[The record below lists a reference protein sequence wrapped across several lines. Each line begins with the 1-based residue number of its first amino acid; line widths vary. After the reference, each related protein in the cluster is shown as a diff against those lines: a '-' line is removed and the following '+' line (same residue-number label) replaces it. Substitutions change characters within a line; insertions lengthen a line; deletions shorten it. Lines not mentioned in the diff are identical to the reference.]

1 MAGSI
6 DRLDAELLALLGEDP
21 RTGVMDLAERLGV
34 TRNTVQAR
42 LTRLTDSGVVTGH
55 LPQVDL
61 AAIGLAVSALLNVE
75 LSQGVLDD
83 VTAELAELPH
93 VLEVHATTGGA
104 DLVVR
109 LAAADNAQLL
119 TLVQS
124 IHAIPGVLRTTT
136 VVLLTTPVPL
146 RVQPLLDHVT
156 GSSGRGRAG
165 R

>member
-1 MAGSI
+1 MASSI
-6 DRLDAELLALLGEDP
+6 DRLDAELLGLLGEDP
-21 RTGVMDLAERLGV
+21 RIGVMELSERLGV

-42 LTRLTDSGVVTGH
+42 LTRLTETGVVAGH

-61 AAIGLAVSALLNVE
+61 AAIGLPVAAQLNVE
-75 LSQGVLDD
+75 LAQGALDD
-83 VTAELAELPH
+83 VVARLVEMPH
-93 VLEVHATTGGA
+93 VLEVHTTTGGA

-119 TLVQS
+119 TLVQE
-124 IHAIPGVLRTTT
+124 IHAIPGVQRTTT
-136 VVLLTTPVPL
+136 VVLLTTPVRL
-146 RVQPLLDHVT
+146 RVQPLLDHMT

>member
-1 MAGSI
+1 MASSI
-6 DRLDAELLALLGEDP
+6 DRLDAELLGLLGEDP

-42 LTRLTDSGVVTGH
+42 LTRLTEAGVVAGH

-61 AAIGLAVSALLNVE
+61 AAIGLPVAAQLNVE
-75 LSQGVLDD
+75 LAQGALDD
-83 VTAELAELPH
+83 VVARLVEMPH
-93 VLEVHATTGGA
+93 VLEVHTTTGGA

-119 TLVQS
+119 TLVQE
-124 IHAIPGVLRTTT
+124 IHAIPGVQRTTT
-136 VVLLTTPVPL
+136 VVLLTTPVRL
-146 RVQPLLDHVT
+146 RVQPLLDHMT